1 MVAMTKRMK
10 VFEIVFNDPTKT
22 FYCSG
27 DKVAGKILVEVL
39 EMTRVTAMK
48 VLGVGCAKVEYAKGK
63 QRCREEIDYLKYED
77 VVHLDDH
84 PAGELTWFIFA
95 YKLNDAD
102 VGLYLYIVNRKILY
116 KDTRPKFSLLLSPV

>member
-1 MVAMTKRMK
+1 MVAMTKRVK
-10 VFEIVFNDPTKT
+10 VFEIVFNDPSKT

-39 EMTRVTAMK
+39 EVTRVTCMK

-63 QRCREEIDYLKYED
+63 QRCREEVDYLKYED

-84 PAGELTWFIFA
+84 PAGEF
-95 YKLNDAD
+95 KLVKCVFKAD
-102 VGLYLYIVNRKILY
+102 FWGC
-116 KDTRPKFSLLLSPV
+116 

>member
-1 MVAMTKRMK
+1 MVAMAKRVK
-10 VFEIVFNDPTKT
+10 AFEIVFNDPSKT

-39 EMTRVTAMK
+39 ELTTVMAMK

-77 VVHLDDH
+77 LVHLDDH
-84 PAGELTWFIFA
+84 PAGEFKRFKCVFKADFALVQLTLGGFV
-95 YKLNDAD
+95 KM
-102 VGLYLYIVNRKILY
+102 ILMLEC
-116 KDTRPKFSLLLSPV
+116 D